1 MIVLKSSLV
10 AERSTKGKGVVNKE
24 DALAFLT
31 SKTALGFSLPPP
43 PFRLFAVLAFALTLG
58 VASAGPAGNHRNE
71 ICEQSANPTMHKAP
85 RLLVQGWSPPVLLP
99 GPLSCPLRHRR
110 PQAEGRVAAY
120 SHLTQTDVCHNISK
134 KTIAPNGMH
143 PKMQARSSLPIRA
156 FASGRLSKA
165 KGTTFA
171 LSSSFLSWVSCKR
184 S

>member
-71 ICEQSANPTMHKAP
+71 ILRTKCKSNHAQSTSPVGAGLVSAGVAP
-85 RLLVQGWSPPVLLP
+85 GAPELP
-99 GPLSCPLRHRR
+99 SAAPSATGGGSCRSLQPSHPDRCV
-110 PQAEGRVAAY
+110 PQY
-120 SHLTQTDVCHNISK
+120 K
-134 KTIAPNGMH
+134 
-143 PKMQARSSLPIRA
+143 
-156 FASGRLSKA
+156 
-165 KGTTFA
+165 
-171 LSSSFLSWVSCKR
+171 
-184 S
+184 